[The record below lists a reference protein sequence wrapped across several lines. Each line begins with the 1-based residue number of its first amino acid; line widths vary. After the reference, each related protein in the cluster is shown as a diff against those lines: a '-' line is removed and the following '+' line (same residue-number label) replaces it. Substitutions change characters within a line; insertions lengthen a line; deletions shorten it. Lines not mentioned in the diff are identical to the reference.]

1 MDDRTDEKR
10 DAAAEPAQRS
20 TRKTGLFEA
29 MTPRKWLLLGA
40 AAVLIIGTAYLLV
53 FKFVDVIVAGI
64 PYRWE
69 ERIGRTLIRTTLRT
83 LTLQRNAR
91 MCRNPAGVR
100 ALQRLTRRLAAT
112 IDTPYRFH
120 VRVADSRMVNAFAA
134 PGGHIV
140 ILRGL
145 IRQAKSPEEVAGI
158 LAHEMGHAV
167 KRHSLRRLVRVLGV
181 TVLWG
186 GAAGNFVVYSGVY
199 SQKAEYAAD
208 RLAVAM
214 LNRSGVRGGAFSS
227 FFARMHSKGKGASA
241 WNKYVG
247 THPPSLERAKAIKAL
262 ATGTGPAM
270 SWADW
275 QALKSICR

>member
-1 MDDRTDEKR
+1 MDERTVENQDT
-10 DAAAEPAQRS
+10 AAEPEQGS
-20 TRKTGLFEA
+20 TRKAGLFEA
-29 MTPRKWLLLGA
+29 ITPRKWLLLGL
-40 AAVLIIGTAYLLV
+40 AAVLTIGTAYLIV

-69 ERIGRTLIRTTLRT
+69 ERIGRTLVRTTLRT
-83 LTLQRNAR
+83 LTFQRNAR

-100 ALQRLTRRLAAT
+100 VLQRLTRRLAAT
-112 IDTPYRFH
+112 MDTPYRFH
-120 VRVADSRMVNAFAA
+120 VRVADSGMVNAFAA

-145 IRQAKSPEEVAGI
+145 IDEAKSPEEVAGI

-186 GAAGNFVVYSGVY
+186 GAAGNFLVYSGVY
-199 SQKAEYAAD
+199 SHKAEYAAD

-214 LNRSGVRGGAFSS
+214 LNRSGIRGGPFSG
-227 FFARMHSKGKGASA
+227 FFARMHAKGKGASV

-247 THPPSLERAKAIKAL
+247 THPPSLERANAVKVL
-262 ATGTGPAM
+262 ATGNGPAM

-275 QALKSICR
+275 LALKRICR